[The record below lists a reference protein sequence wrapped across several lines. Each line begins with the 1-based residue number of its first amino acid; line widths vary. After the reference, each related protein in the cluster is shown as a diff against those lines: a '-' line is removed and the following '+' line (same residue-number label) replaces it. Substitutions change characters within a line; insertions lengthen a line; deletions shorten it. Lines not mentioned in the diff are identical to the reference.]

1 MLANQEILELVCF
14 LFLSVQLNKQT
25 SERIDESCSEQVAKY
40 LKYLNFFDLLE
51 AYFDVSL
58 YHSEGLLTVLG
69 KLGPGQLGPG
79 QLGPGAQLSRAE
91 FATF

>member
-1 MLANQEILELVCF
+1 MLANQEILEFVCF

-51 AYFDVSL
+51 AYFDQGHLCCICIYLVFTTSGGSG
-58 YHSEGLLTVLG
+58 H
-69 KLGPGQLGPG
+69 
-79 QLGPGAQLSRAE
+79 
-91 FATF
+91 FH